1 MLFATSGPL
10 GIKGHARRARI
21 QHTILVVIRPNFND
35 WASRYQRHTRAVHRN
50 AGRPTADLSSFKA
63 QAQFQSTSQFEAH
76 KSTTIGQKAQKAHSS
91 VRSRFASTLSLG
103 QGGARRRRRVGL
115 RTEPPEGGASE
126 MEAGLRL
133 RALGHHHYYCGGG
146 FKRGWLAAARG
157 ERRQRRV
164 GAASCSPAL
173 CSRAWRELRPRSPA
187 PLGAILRG
195 VPPNVFAAACL
206 QSLRA
211 GMAMAPRLG
220 QWGAARRWCAP
231 GGCFM
236 SCWFRRW

>member
-1 MLFATSGPL
+1 L
-10 GIKGHARRARI
+10 
-21 QHTILVVIRPNFND
+21 
-35 WASRYQRHTRAVHRN
+35 
-50 AGRPTADLSSFKA
+50 
-63 QAQFQSTSQFEAH
+63 EAN
-76 KSTTIGQKAQKAHSS
+76 KSTTIGQKAPKAQKA
-91 VRSRFASTLSLG
+91 RSIASTLSFG

-115 RTEPPEGGASE
+115 RTEPAGGAASE

-133 RALGHHHYYCGGG
+133 RALGHHRHYCGGG

-157 ERRQRRV
+157 ERRRRV

-173 CSRAWRELRPRSPA
+173 CSRAWRELCPRFPA
-187 PLGAILRG
+187 PLGG
-195 VPPNVFAAACL
+195 VLPNVFAAACL

-220 QWGAARRWCAP
+220 QWGAARRWPAP

-236 SCWFRRW
+236 SSWFRRW

>member
-1 MLFATSGPL
+1 MWAT
-10 GIKGHARRARI
+10 
-21 QHTILVVIRPNFND
+21 T
-35 WASRYQRHTRAVHRN
+35 
-50 AGRPTADLSSFKA
+50 DLSSFKA
-63 QAQFQSTSQFEAH
+63 QAQFQNTSEFVCPY
-76 KSTTIGQKAQKAHSS
+76 KSTTIGHKAQKAHSVS
-91 VRSRFASTLSLG
+91 LDASTLSFG

-115 RTEPPEGGASE
+115 QTEPPAGAASE

-157 ERRQRRV
+157 TRR
-164 GAASCSPAL
+164 
-173 CSRAWRELRPRSPA
+173 CSRAWRELRPRFPA

-195 VPPNVFAAACL
+195 VLPNVFPAACL

-211 GMAMAPRLG
+211 GMAMALLLG
-220 QWGAARRWCAP
+220 QWGAARRWRAP